1 MIKEEAIK
9 GIKEA
14 KGKVEE
20 VKEVE
25 EAMQE
30 QMKKQGSSGGFE
42 FDWINFVFLLL
53 SAAGAY
59 FFAVQFVISPA
70 QRY

>member
-30 QMKKQGSSGGFE
+30 QMKNQRSSGGFE
-42 FDWINFVFLLL
+42 FDWINGNLNKT
-53 SAAGAY
+53 A
-59 FFAVQFVISPA
+59 IN
-70 QRY
+70 